1 VAEACSKQ
9 EASANYTV
17 DSLFGLGKLSSVLP
31 FGGNAHGASHDIALL
46 PTNLSCRRRRVDCG
60 YPANSPEIEVQE
72 VENSWWGGG
81 TVGDFSAMTTVLFA
95 GSLSPAMV
103 VCTSRMP
110 YHSLL
115 QHSQSFCPVTN
126 LVRGPGKAT
135 M

>member
-1 VAEACSKQ
+1 M
-9 EASANYTV
+9 
-17 DSLFGLGKLSSVLP
+17 DSLLGLGKLSSVLP

-46 PTNLSCRRRRVDCG
+46 PTNLSCRRRVDCSD
-60 YPANSPEIEVQE
+60 PANSPEIEVQE
-72 VENSWWGGG
+72 VETSWWGGG
-81 TVGDFSAMTTVLFA
+81 TVGDFSAMATVLLA

-103 VCTSRMP
+103 VCTSRMLH
-110 YHSLL
+110 HSLL

>member
-1 VAEACSKQ
+1 M
-9 EASANYTV
+9 
-17 DSLFGLGKLSSVLP
+17 DSLLGFGKLSSVLP

-60 YPANSPEIEVQE
+60 DPANSPETEVQE

-81 TVGDFSAMTTVLFA
+81 TVGDFSGMATVLLA
-95 GSLSPAMV
+95 GSLGLAMMA
-103 VCTSRMP
+103 CTSRMP
-110 YHSLL
+110 YHSLV

-135 M
+135 L

>member
-1 VAEACSKQ
+1 
-9 EASANYTV
+9 
-17 DSLFGLGKLSSVLP
+17 
-31 FGGNAHGASHDIALL
+31 
-46 PTNLSCRRRRVDCG
+46 VDCG
-60 YPANSPEIEVQE
+60 DPANSPEIEVQE

-81 TVGDFSAMTTVLFA
+81 TVGDFSAMATVLFA

-110 YHSLL
+110 YHSLV